1 MEWMRQFSQL
11 YEAKIINAYT
21 PSALDEVVLNGYHR
35 AKKIEQ
41 GFMASL
47 KDALLKAGMKA
58 TEAPKKQNEREK
70 IAKKNITET
79 VSHQIQRNFCENCN
93 QVRPDVEFY
102 KHRNPTT
109 EAEWICVK
117 CADQLQILDKFRQT
131 AQSETSIKKMFRREY
146 GETIKIALAKDAVA
160 GINKSK
166 GDVNGN
172 R

>member
-1 MEWMRQFSQL
+1 MGLKNIYELAMI
-11 YEAKIINAYT
+11 EAKISRVKGT
-21 PSALDEVVLNGYHR
+21 
-35 AKKIEQ
+35 
-41 GFMASL
+41 MASL
-47 KDALLKAGMKA
+47 KDALMKAGMKA
-58 TEAPKKQNEREK
+58 TEPAKKQNDREK

-79 VSHQIQRNFCENCN
+79 VSHQVQRNFCEACN

-109 EAEWICVK
+109 DAEWICVK

-131 AQSETSIKKMFRREY
+131 AQSDTSIKQMFRREY
-146 GETIKIALAKDAVA
+146 GETMKIPVQKNAQVSSGGSKDR
-160 GINKSK
+160 